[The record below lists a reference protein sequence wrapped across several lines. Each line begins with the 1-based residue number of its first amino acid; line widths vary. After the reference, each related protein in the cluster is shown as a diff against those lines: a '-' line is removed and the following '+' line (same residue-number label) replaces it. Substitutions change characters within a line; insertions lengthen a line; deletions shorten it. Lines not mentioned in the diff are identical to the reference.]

1 LITNSIRYFQRC
13 EGVRPDVQLVDQ
25 SMLTYPWFV
34 RVQSPNFPHFTFP
47 GTNYHPFTPGS
58 FSIRQLVEANMDD
71 GKGELF
77 MAGGWNP
84 QDDSHVGHFQQLP
97 VGYVDRIVRTGRSEL
112 DEDVIRYLRRH
123 VAHLPNFTLPER
135 TFGDVRPPARSHCI
149 MHRVS
154 STALCIVCRPLH
166 HASCVVHCIMHRVSS
181 TASCI
186 VCRPLHHASC
196 VVHCIIDRILGFRS
210 QERWEAVAIKDYYQA
225 RHKLAFAVLSWA
237 AAHADQV
244 RRNQSNQ
251 IPHTKKNPFTTS
263 NPVEILKKMNDCP
276 ICLWLLTRIQ
286 SIEPP
291 WWIQLTWY
299 GSTRRARSSC
309 LRCARRPRSW
319 SGAWSATR
327 RRCRPTTR
335 ATSASST
342 R

>member
-154 STALCIVCRPLH
+154 STASCIVCRPLH

-186 VCRPLHHASC
+186 VCRPLHHRPHPWFPVA
-196 VVHCIIDRILGFRS
+196 G
-210 QERWEAVAIKDYYQA
+210 AVGGGGDQGLLPGAAQA
-225 RHKLAFAVLSWA
+225 G
-237 AAHADQV
+237 V
-244 RRNQSNQ
+244 RRA
-251 IPHTKKNPFTTS
+251 
-263 NPVEILKKMNDCP
+263 VVGRG
-276 ICLWLLTRIQ
+276 TRRPGEAEP
-286 SIEPP
+286 IEPN
-291 WWIQLTWY
+291 
-299 GSTRRARSSC
+299 STHQKEP
-309 LRCARRPRSW
+309 LHY
-319 SGAWSATR
+319 
-327 RRCRPTTR
+327 
-335 ATSASST
+335 
-342 R
+342 